1 MFTVL
6 YINRRGYYANDGTVL
21 PMLRTKLSD
30 TKSYTVGDQ
39 LIGDLVAT
47 ICHRGDDLAG
57 HWLTYSKVD
66 SDNVFYLNDDS
77 YRVTQSSYHPF
88 NSSDSTETCD
98 VLLYRN

>member
-1 MFTVL
+1 MKVL
-6 YINRRGYYANDGTVL
+6 DIEIDN
-21 PMLRTKLSD
+21 
-30 TKSYTVGDQ
+30 
-39 LIGDLVAT
+39 
-47 ICHRGDDLAG
+47 RGDDLAG

-88 NSSDSTETCD
+88 NSGDSTETCD